1 MRCRG
6 REKKRTRKQ
15 RKTYGRKTRRQVKED
30 KNVGKERKEEVGETG
45 DKMRTKQT
53 KNNIRERY
61 ESGR

>member
-15 RKTYGRKTRRQVKED
+15 RKTYGRKTRRQVKKD

-45 DKMRTKQT
+45 DKIRTKQT